1 MVIDRLKHILANDT
15 RLREKLVRT
24 IDKAAADNPDPQ
36 TNPVRTLDDLYKWL
50 ERFLTVMPWEGLT
63 SGKQRAKTASL
74 AEQRLFRRIDQ
85 SIGYQYFL
93 FGDVQYEPKI
103 AEWLKQYNTAWAEH
117 LNSSE
122 SWNDEYLELLKSD
135 PLFELN
141 TDKYESPANWHCWN
155 EFFSRRLSKEGFLA
169 LTSRNEDSDR
179 VAFVADGVKYPWLPI
194 RNNTL
199 NVKTATIENLTDLLG
214 DSPYKKQFENGRFMH
229 IALDMFNYHRF
240 HSPCS
245 GTVVDIRE
253 IDGVLSDGGRIIWDA
268 AEHRYRYEQQ
278 DNIGYQMAEKRAVI
292 VIEMKDERRK
302 TEVESRKT
310 KDLIAIIPVG
320 VAQVGSIRLNEDIK
334 IGATVKQGQELGCF
348 LCGGSDVIVLFA

>member
-24 IDKAAADNPDPQ
+24 IGKAAVDNPDPQ
-36 TNPVRTLDDLYKWL
+36 TNPVRTLDDLYEWL
-50 ERFLTVMPWEGLT
+50 ERFLTVMPWEGL
-63 SGKQRAKTASL
+63 ASVNK
-74 AEQRLFRRIDQ
+74 EQRLFRRIDQ

-135 PLFELN
+135 PLFELGTN
-141 TDKYESPANWHCWN
+141 KYESPANWHCWN
-155 EFFSRRLSKEGFLA
+155 DFFSRRLSKEGFLA

-179 VAFVADGVKYPWLPI
+179 VAFVADGVEYPWLPI

-199 NVKTATIENLTDLLG
+199 DVKTATIENLIDLLG
-214 DSPYKKQFENGRFMH
+214 DSPYKRQFENGRFMH

-268 AEHRYRYEQQ
+268 MEHRYRYEQQ

-292 VIEMKDERRK
+292 VIEAKN
-302 TEVESRKT
+302 
-310 KDLIAIIPVG
+310 LIAIIPVG

-334 IGATVKQGQELGCF
+334 TGVTVKQGQELGCF
-348 LCGGSDVIVLFA
+348 LCGGSDIVIMENRTLTTEN

>member
-36 TNPVRTLDDLYKWL
+36 TNPVRTLDDLFEWL
-50 ERFLTVMPWEGLT
+50 ERFLTVMPWEGL
-63 SGKQRAKTASL
+63 ASVNK
-74 AEQRLFRRIDQ
+74 EQRLFRRIDQ

-135 PLFELN
+135 PLFELD

-155 EFFSRRLSKEGFLA
+155 DFFSRRLSKEGFLA

-179 VAFVADGVKYPWLPI
+179 VAFVADGVEYPWLPI

-199 NVKTATIENLTDLLG
+199 DVKTATIENVTDLLG
-214 DSPYKKQFENGRFMH
+214 DSPYKWQFENGRVMH

-292 VIEMKDERRK
+292 VIEAKN
-302 TEVESRKT
+302 
-310 KDLIAIIPVG
+310 LIAIIPVG

-334 IGATVKQGQELGCF
+334 TGATVKQSQELGCF
-348 LCGGSDVIVLFA
+348 LCGGSDIVIMENRTLTTDN

>member
-15 RLREKLVRT
+15 RLREQLVRT

-36 TNPVRTLDDLYKWL
+36 TNPVRTLDDLYEWL

-63 SGKQRAKTASL
+63 SVNK
-74 AEQRLFRRIDQ
+74 EQRLFRRIDQ

-122 SWNDEYLELLKSD
+122 SWNEEYLELLKSD
-135 PLFELN
+135 PLFELGTN
-141 TDKYESPANWHCWN
+141 KYESPANWHCWN
-155 EFFSRRLSKEGFLA
+155 DFFSRRLSKEGFLS

-199 NVKTATIENLTDLLG
+199 DVKTATIEHITDLLG
-214 DSPYKKQFENGRFMH
+214 DSPYKQQFVNGRFMH

-253 IDGVLSDGGRIIWDA
+253 IDGKLSDGGRIIWDA
-268 AEHRYRYEQQ
+268 MEHRYRYEQQ

-292 VIEMKDERRK
+292 VIEAKN
-302 TEVESRKT
+302 
-310 KDLIAIIPVG
+310 LIAIIPVG

-334 IGATVKQGQELGCF
+334 TGATIKQSQELGCF
-348 LCGGSDVIVLFA
+348 LCGGSDIVIMENRTLTTEN